1 MIFSEKF
8 DIIYIEK
15 REKERKKIEQA
26 LSDKPLYLL
35 SIVGTEY
42 AANLLE
48 LNLIPLVL
56 RKKKNY
62 VKLI

>member
-26 LSDKPLYLL
+26 SSDKPLYLL

-42 AANLLE
+42 ATNLLE
-48 LNLIPLVL
+48 LILIPLVL
-56 RKKKNY
+56 KKKNY
-62 VKLI
+62 VKLM

>member
-56 RKKKNY
+56 KKKKNY

>member
-1 MIFSEKF
+1 LIFSENF

-15 REKERKKIEQA
+15 REKERKIEQA

-48 LNLIPLVL
+48 SNLIPLVL
-56 RKKKNY
+56 KKKNY
-62 VKLI
+62 VKLN

>member
-1 MIFSEKF
+1 LIFSENF

-48 LNLIPLVL
+48 SNLIPLVL
-56 RKKKNY
+56 KKKNY

>member
-1 MIFSEKF
+1 LIFSENF

-26 LSDKPLYLL
+26 LSDKSLYLL

-48 LNLIPLVL
+48 SNLIPLVL
-56 RKKKNY
+56 KKKNY
-62 VKLI
+62 VKLN